1 MRTKDQILLENLYS
15 KIIKEDTALKTW
27 NDRSEE
33 EKERIKKYYP
43 WMVPNWTD
51 GLVIP
56 SEIKSY
62 FPDNPGSILK
72 NQVAKAF
79 YNYYVGRIF
88 NSNRMKCPYKVYQI
102 FALDSK
108 DYSSEPDWDALYLM
122 NIESEGLKGNINNI
136 RDMAEYNK
144 DVNVLTKMNQILY
157 PIKDMDQN
165 YFNDV
170 YENLFRT
177 MAVEDY
183 GDKGKSAYLFTT
195 KNTKYLNIL
204 FDYFGKR
211 GFSVHRKFLMLLAQM
226 IVNQFGDD
234 ENLKNEN
241 GQMDYSSLLTLGAF
255 AY

>member
-1 MRTKDQILLENLYS
+1 MRSKDQILLENIYS
-15 KIIKEDTALKTW
+15 KIIKEDAIG
-27 NDRSEE
+27 RSWDDYSEA

-43 WMVPNWTD
+43 WMVPNWSD

-56 SEIKSY
+56 DVIKSY

-72 NQVAKAF
+72 NQVAEAF
-79 YNYYVGRIF
+79 YDYYVF
-88 NSNRMKCPYKVYQI
+88 KKMKCPYKVYQI

-108 DYSSEPDWDALYLM
+108 DYPSEPDWDKEYLLDTQI
-122 NIESEGLKGNINNI
+122 NGLKGNLYDT
-136 RDMAEYNK
+136 RGMAEQNK
-144 DVNVLTKMNQILY
+144 DVNVLTIMNQILY

-177 MAVEDY
+177 MAVDDY
-183 GDKGKSAYLFTT
+183 GDDGKSAYLFTN
-195 KNTKYLNIL
+195 KNTKYKYIL
-204 FDYFGKR
+204 IDYFGQR
-211 GFSVHRKFLMLLAQM
+211 GFNVHRKFLMLLAQM

-241 GQMDYSSLLTLGAF
+241 GQTDYVPLLTLGAF